1 MRYRW
6 PNGAQC
12 AVVLSF
18 DVDAESGYVYRN
30 PKEAASQLDQ
40 MEERRFGDAF
50 PSAPELLG
58 REVDRGEPEALG
70 QQPRLIRA
78 AAAAELDHAAASR
91 KSRDELVA
99 PVGPRIV
106 GDLCLPRLPGVDHR
120 VVAGR
125 DESRARVR
133 HATSTSSR
141 PAACSARCS
150 ASMEVGAVAIT

>member
-1 MRYRW
+1 MDAREQAREQLPW
-6 PNGAQC
+6 D
-12 AVVLSF
+12 VVQ
-18 DVDAESGYVYRN
+18 DVERRHRVDRGRVELELRDV
-30 PKEAASQLDQ
+30 PV
-40 MEERRFGDAF
+40 EERRFGDAF